1 MAVSLSFTS
10 VTSSR
15 FIFSLFSL
23 YSSRFA
29 FISLALP
36 EVFSSSFSACAISF
50 SITLISFSLDFD
62 SFSNSAI
69 RSLALSFSLIRSES
83 WDERCSYFSKT
94 SLCSP
99 CALISSSFACCKSA
113 CAHCKL
119 ASAKFAS
126 SSAVL
131 YLALICCAVSS
142 SFLAS
147 LLSSSIIFPLERI
160 PAPFDCEPPVIEPP
174 GFII

>member
-1 MAVSLSFTS
+1 MAVSLSFAS

-69 RSLALSFSLIRSES
+69 RSLALSFSLIRSELFF
-83 WDERCSYFSKT
+83 FS
-94 SLCSP
+94 
-99 CALISSSFACCKSA
+99 
-113 CAHCKL
+113 
-119 ASAKFAS
+119 
-126 SSAVL
+126 
-131 YLALICCAVSS
+131 
-142 SFLAS
+142 
-147 LLSSSIIFPLERI
+147 
-160 PAPFDCEPPVIEPP
+160 
-174 GFII
+174 